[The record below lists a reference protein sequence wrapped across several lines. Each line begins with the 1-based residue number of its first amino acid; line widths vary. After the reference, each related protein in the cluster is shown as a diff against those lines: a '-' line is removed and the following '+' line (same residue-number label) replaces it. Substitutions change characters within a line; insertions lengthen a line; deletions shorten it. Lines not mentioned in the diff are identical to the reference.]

1 MKEYFGKKIVRKFYV
16 GSIIVFAGEMGKSGR
31 KKR

>member
-1 MKEYFGKKIVRKFYV
+1 MREYFGKRIVGKFYV
-16 GSIIVFAGEMGKSGR
+16 GSVIVFAGEMGKSCR